1 MKKINFLVRVIYHES
16 ESSQWYYTYLTKEGR
31 ASTALKKAERSHPE
45 QVGRL
50 TAQPMLTEP
59 DPLSNN
65 ECHRMTY
72 ISELP
77 KGTYF
82 RLVHPGTRKV
92 SPTVYVRGDYD
103 PSTRKY
109 EACRFNDFY
118 ASHEFKG
125 DRLVCV
131 DFTF

>member
-1 MKKINFLVRVIYHES
+1 MKKINFLVQVIYRES
-16 ESSQWYYTYLTKEGR
+16 EYHSWYYTYLTKEGR
-31 ASTALKKAERSHPE
+31 ASTALKKAEREHPE
-45 QVGRL
+45 GVGRMI
-50 TAQPMLTEP
+50 AQPMLTEP
-59 DPLSNN
+59 DYLSNN
-65 ECHRMTY
+65 ERHRITY

-92 SPTVYVRGDYD
+92 SPTVYVRDNYD

-109 EACRFNDFY
+109 CAFRFDDVC
-118 ASHEFKG
+118 SSQEFKG